1 MNGEN
6 DFNVKLGRIFSPNG
20 TGKFVSFAGRVRRAA
35 HNSSRSS
42 TGRARKSPSSTEQL
56 FSRRVIVKVNLVK
69 MGAYGKDAQRH
80 HLDYIQR
87 DSAAREGDKGSL
99 FGRDEVFADADEFHE
114 RGKDDRHQFRI
125 IVSPEDGK
133 EIGDLRTYT
142 RNVMSQMENDLGTK
156 LDWVA
161 ANHYDTANPH
171 THVVVRGVKDNGKN
185 LIIPRDYISHG
196 MREAAEHIA
205 TLELGPITQIDVAK
219 KLAGEIHK
227 ERFTKLDRDLLD
239 KSVNQI
245 VDVTA
250 NLAEG
255 MNWQSR
261 FEKGRVRALAKLGLA
276 EKVGFGKWRLDDNLE
291 RTLRRLGDRG
301 DIIKAY
307 HRVLKQSSL
316 ERASYRDPVYDP
328 AASLAKPVTGR
339 IVSKGILDDVNDRT
353 YIVVD
358 TVHGEAIF
366 VETGRAD
373 NIADLE
379 AGMIVRAGP
388 QSYAPKQSDYTI
400 ADIAS
405 KRGGIYSPSAHEMSD
420 PSAREEYIKAH
431 VRRLEALRRKGH
443 AQRNSDGSWE
453 IPRDYLKRASDYEK
467 SRGFGNPVR
476 LDILARDT
484 LDTLPETI
492 GKTWLD
498 EQLRTGTASDV
509 YEGFGEEVENAKA
522 QRRQFLMQRGLI
534 SGKETVSEGTLKAL
548 ETLDLDAAAKS
559 LSSAIGKDYVSAPDN
574 GRISGTYREAIVRP
588 SGKYAVIEKSKD
600 FTLVPWRETMDRNL
614 GKSISGAVKGQ
625 TISWTLN
632 RTRGQSIS

>member
-1 MNGEN
+1 M
-6 DFNVKLGRIFSPNG
+6 KLGRIFSPNG

-35 HNSSRSS
+35 NNSSRSS
-42 TGRARKSPSSTEQL
+42 GGRARKSPSSAEQH

-87 DSAAREGDKGSL
+87 DSAAHEGDKGSL

-114 RGKDDRHQFRI
+114 RGKDDRHQFRV

-142 RNVMSQMENDLGTK
+142 RSVMSQMERDLGTR

-171 THVVVRGVKDNGKN
+171 THVVIRGVNDEGKT
-185 LIIPRDYISHG
+185 LIIPREYISHG

-205 TLELGPITQIDVAK
+205 TLELGPITQIDIAK
-219 KLAGEIHK
+219 KLAGEIQK

-239 KSVNQI
+239 KSVNGV
-245 VDVTA
+245 VDVNA
-250 NLAEG
+250 NLAG
-255 MNWQSR
+255 GLNWQTR
-261 FEKGRVRALAKLGLA
+261 FEKGRVKTLAKLGLA
-276 EKVGFGKWRLDDNLE
+276 EKVGFGKWRLDDKLE

-307 HRVLKQSSL
+307 HRALKQSSL
-316 ERASYRDPVYDP
+316 ERSSYSDPVYDP

-339 IVSKGILDDVNDRT
+339 VVSKGVLDDVNDRT
-353 YIVVD
+353 YLIVD
-358 TVHGEAIF
+358 TIHGEAIF
-366 VETGRAD
+366 VETGRAE
-373 NIADLE
+373 NITEIE
-379 AGMIVRAGP
+379 AGMIVKAGP

-405 KRGGIYSPSAHEMSD
+405 KRGGVYSPSAHEMSD
-420 PSAREEYIKAH
+420 PSAREEFIRAH
-431 VRRLEALRRKGH
+431 VRRLEVMRRKGH
-443 AQRNSDGSWE
+443 AERHSDGSWK

-467 SRGFGNPVR
+467 ARGFGNPVK
-476 LDILARDT
+476 LDILARTSLGD
-484 LDTLPETI
+484 LPKTI

-498 EQLRTGTASDV
+498 EQLRSDGHSGT
-509 YEGFGEEVENAKA
+509 YEGFGEDVEAAKV
-522 QRRQFLMQRGLI
+522 QRRQFLMQQGLLT
-534 SGKETVSEGTLKAL
+534 GKENVTEGTMKAL
-548 ETLDLDAAAKS
+548 ETLDLDGAAKGLSES
-559 LSSAIGKDYVSAPDN
+559 LGKPYTQAPES

-600 FTLVPWRETMDRNL
+600 FTLVPWREAMDRNL

-632 RTRGQSIS
+632 KTRGQSIS

>member
-1 MNGEN
+1 MNGEG

-35 HNSSRSS
+35 NNSSRSS
-42 TGRARKSPSSTEQL
+42 GGRVKKISSTQQL

-99 FGRDEVFADADEFHE
+99 FGRDEVIADADDFHA
-114 RGKDDRHQFRI
+114 RGKDDRHQFRV

-133 EIGDLRTYT
+133 EIGDLRNYT
-142 RNVMSQMENDLGTK
+142 RSLMSQMERDLETK

-161 ANHYDTANPH
+161 ANHYDTAHPH
-171 THVVVRGVKDNGKN
+171 THIVIRGVKDDDKN

-196 MREAAEHIA
+196 MRDAAEHLA

-227 ERFTKLDRDLLD
+227 ERFTKLDKDLLD
-239 KSVNQI
+239 KSVGQI
-245 VDVTA
+245 VDVNA

-261 FEKGRVRALAKLGLA
+261 FEKGRVKALAKLGLA
-276 EKVGFGKWRLDDNLE
+276 EKVGFGKWKLDDNLE

-301 DIIKAY
+301 DIIKTY
-307 HRVLKQSSL
+307 HRALKQSSL
-316 ERASYRDPVYDP
+316 ERASYSDPVYDP
-328 AASLAKPVTGR
+328 AAKLAKPVTGR
-339 IVSKGILDDVNDRT
+339 VVTTGILDDVNDRS

-366 VETGRAD
+366 VETGRAE
-373 NIADLE
+373 NIAE
-379 AGMIVRAGP
+379 IETGMIVKAGP
-388 QSYAPKQSDYTI
+388 QTYSPKQSDYTI

-420 PSAREEYIKAH
+420 PSAREEFIKAH
-431 VRRLEALRRKGH
+431 VRRLEAMRRKGH
-443 AQRNSDGSWE
+443 AERNSDGSWRV
-453 IPRDYLKRASDYEK
+453 PRDYLKRASEYEK
-467 SRGFGNPVR
+467 ARGFGNPVK
-476 LDILARDT
+476 LNVLARLP
-484 LDTLPETI
+484 LDDLPQTI

-498 EQLRTGTASDV
+498 EELKTGAPVGT
-509 YEGFGEEVENAKA
+509 YEGFGEDVETAKIK
-522 QRRQFLMQRGLI
+522 RRQFLIEQGLLAD
-534 SGKETVSEGTLKAL
+534 KETVTEGTLKAL
-548 ETLDLDAAAKS
+548 KTLDLDAAAKR
-559 LSSAIGKDYVSAPDN
+559 LSSALGKAYIQAPEK
-574 GRISGTYREAIVRP
+574 GEISGTYREAIVRT
-588 SGKYAVIEKSKD
+588 SGKYVVIEKSKE

-614 GKSISGAVKGQ
+614 GKSISGSIKGQ

-632 RTRGQSIS
+632 KSRGQSIS

>member
-6 DFNVKLGRIFSPNG
+6 DFNVRLGRIYSPNG
-20 TGKFVSFAGRVRRAA
+20 TGRFVSFAGRVRRAA
-35 HNSSRSS
+35 QNSSRSS
-42 TGRARKSPSSTEQL
+42 GGRVKKTSSAEQL
-56 FSRRVIVKVNLVK
+56 FSRRAIVKVNLVK
-69 MGAYGKDAQRH
+69 MGGQGYATQKL
-80 HLDYIQR
+80 HLDYIRR

-99 FGRDEVFADADEFHE
+99 FGRDEVFADADEFHQ

-142 RNVMSQMENDLGTK
+142 RSLMSQMERDLETK

-171 THVVVRGVKDNGKN
+171 THVVIRGVRDNGKT
-185 LIIPRDYISHG
+185 LIIPREYISHG
-196 MREAAEHIA
+196 MRDAAEHLA
-205 TLELGPITQIDVAK
+205 TLELGPIAQIDVAK

-239 KSVNQI
+239 RSVNRI
-245 VDVTA
+245 VDVSA

-255 MNWQSR
+255 MNWQTR
-261 FEKGRVRALAKLGLA
+261 FEKGRVKALAKLGLA

-316 ERASYRDPVYDP
+316 ERSSYSDPVYDS
-328 AASLAKPVTGR
+328 AATLAKPVTGR
-339 IVSKGILDDVNDRT
+339 VVKTGVLDDVSDRT
-353 YIVVD
+353 YMVVD

-366 VETGRAD
+366 VETGRAQ
-373 NIADLE
+373 NIADIE
-379 AGMIVRAGP
+379 TGMIVKAGP
-388 QSYAPKQSDYTI
+388 QSYSPKQSDYTI

-405 KRGGIYSPSAHEMSD
+405 KRGGVYSPSAHEMSD
-420 PSAREEYIKAH
+420 PSAREEFIKAH
-431 VRRLEALRRKGH
+431 VRRLEAMRRKGH
-443 AQRNSDGSWE
+443 AERNSDGSWQ
-453 IPRDYLKRASDYEK
+453 IPRDYLKRASAYEK
-467 SRGFGNPVR
+467 ARGFGNPVK
-476 LDILARDT
+476 LDILARSP
-484 LDTLPETI
+484 LQELPKTI

-498 EQLRTGTASDV
+498 EELRAGSHSGT
-509 YEGFGEEVENAKA
+509 YEGFGEDVEAAKI
-522 QRRQFLMQRGLI
+522 QRRQFLMQRGLLTDKG
-534 SGKETVSEGTLKAL
+534 SVTEGTLKAL
-548 ETLDLDAAAKS
+548 EKLDLDVAAKR
-559 LSSAIGKDYVSAPDN
+559 LSTTLGKAYMQAPQQ
-574 GRISGTYREAIVRP
+574 GQISGTYREAIVRP
-588 SGKYAVIEKSKD
+588 SGKYAVIEKSKE

-614 GKSISGAVKGQ
+614 GKSISGTMKGQ

-632 RTRGQSIS
+632 KARGQSIS

>member
-1 MNGEN
+1 MKGGN

-35 HNSSRSS
+35 NNGSRSS
-42 TGRARKSPSSTEQL
+42 GGRVKNISSTEQL

-99 FGRDEVFADADEFHE
+99 FGRDDVFADADEFHE
-114 RGKDDRHQFRI
+114 RGQDDRHQFRV

-133 EIGDLRTYT
+133 EIGDLRSFT
-142 RNVMSQMENDLGTK
+142 RSLMSQMERDLETK
-156 LDWVA
+156 FEWVA

-171 THVVVRGVKDNGKN
+171 THIVIRGVDDEGKN

-196 MREAAEHIA
+196 MREAAEHLA
-205 TLELGPITQIDVAK
+205 TLELGPMTQIDVAK

-245 VDVTA
+245 VDVNA

-255 MNWQSR
+255 MNWQTR
-261 FEKGRVRALAKLGLA
+261 FEKGRVKALAKLGLA

-307 HRVLKQSSL
+307 HHALKQSAL
-316 ERASYRDPVYDP
+316 ERASYSDPVYDP
-328 AASLAKPVTGR
+328 ASSLAKPLTGR
-339 IVSKGILDDVNDRT
+339 VVKTGILDDVNDRSF
-353 YIVVD
+353 IVVD

-366 VETGRAD
+366 VETGRAE
-373 NIADLE
+373 NIADIE
-379 AGMIVRAGP
+379 AGMIVTAGP
-388 QSYAPKQSDYTI
+388 QTYSPKQSDYTI

-420 PSAREEYIKAH
+420 PSAREEFIKAH

-443 AQRNSDGSWE
+443 AERNSDGSWR
-453 IPRDYLKRASDYEK
+453 IPRDYLKRASEYEK
-467 SRGFGNPVR
+467 SRGFGNPVK
-476 LDILARDT
+476 LDILSRT
-484 LDTLPETI
+484 SFENLPQII

-498 EQLRTGTASDV
+498 EELKSGSTNGT
-509 YEGFGEEVENAKA
+509 YEGFGEDVETAKL
-522 QRRQFLMQRGLI
+522 QRRQFLMESGLLAENDAVNE
-534 SGKETVSEGTLKAL
+534 STLKAL
-548 ETLDLDAAAKS
+548 ETLDLDAAAKR
-559 LSSAIGKDYVSAPDN
+559 LSSSLGKTYSQVPER
-574 GRISGTYREAIVRP
+574 GKISGTYREAIIRP
-588 SGKYAVIEKSKD
+588 SGKYAVIEKSKE

-614 GKSISGAVKGQ
+614 GKSISGSIKGRA
-625 TISWTLN
+625 ISWTLN
-632 RTRGQSIS
+632 KSRGRSIS